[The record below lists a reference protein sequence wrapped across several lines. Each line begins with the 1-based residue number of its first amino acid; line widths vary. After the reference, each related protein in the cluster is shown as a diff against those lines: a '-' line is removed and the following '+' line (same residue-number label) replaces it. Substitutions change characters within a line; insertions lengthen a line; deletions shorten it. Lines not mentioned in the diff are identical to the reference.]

1 MSALLWRAVLAVI
14 CVVILFAL
22 LPPLFHIFGVAM
34 SGDIETVLRICI
46 GGIALL
52 YVLRG
57 TSPPPPWT

>member
-1 MSALLWRAVLAVI
+1 MSGLLWRAIIAVI

-34 SGDIETVLRICI
+34 SGDIEVVLRICI

-57 TSPPPPWT
+57 PNTPAPWA